1 MRKTIVVHVDGLTGH
16 SFPELESQTL
26 LQAARTPYLDHLACH
41 GECGRLG
48 VPGELRRFSGEMA
61 LLALL
66 GYDPHK
72 WYSGPGPFEGVSLE
86 VVLDAQDVA
95 YICQLVTLRGQD
107 GWGDLKKLGSQ
118 LFMAD
123 PFGGGVETED
133 ARELIDAINEQLVSE
148 SIQFY
153 MGHHHRH
160 LMVWVGGSG
169 KVVCRN
175 PQEALGKPIDAYLP
189 TGDGAQIVREL
200 MEASRLILCHH
211 PVNQERL
218 GAGLKPANCLWL
230 WGPGKPVELP
240 HLKERWP
247 VKGAVIS
254 PDGPYVGVGT
264 AAGLQTV
271 KLENVGEGDVA
282 WLQALVKQAFIAL
295 ETQDLVCIH
304 LPFYAWLI
312 KDGQAT
318 PSSTLLEYLQR
329 VDEYVIGAFQQSC
342 EAKDSHRLVV
352 VCTPAPHQQEDGGAA
367 LSPFL
372 VYDGK
377 KAEQEHP
384 TLTFDELQ
392 VAHRPLRDATKLV
405 ERVALNN

>member
-1 MRKTIVVHVDGLTGH
+1 VRKTIVVHVDGLTGH
-16 SFPELESQTL
+16 SFPELGNQTL
-26 LQAARTPYLDHLACH
+26 LQSARTPYLDHLACY
-41 GECGRLG
+41 GELGRLG
-48 VPGELRRFSGEMA
+48 VPRELRRFSGEMV

-72 WYSGPGPFEGVSLE
+72 WYTGPGPLEGVSLE
-86 VVLDAQDVA
+86 VVLDAHDVA
-95 YICQLVTLRGQD
+95 YLCHLVTLRGQD
-107 GWGDLKKLGSQ
+107 GWGDGKKLGPQ

-148 SIQFY
+148 NIQFY
-153 MGHHHRH
+153 LGRHHRH

-175 PQEALGKPIDAYLP
+175 PQEALGQPIDAYLP
-189 TGDGAQIVREL
+189 IGDGAQIVREL

-218 GAGLKPANCLWL
+218 DAGLKPANCLWL

-247 VKGAVIS
+247 VKGTVIS

-271 KLENVGEGDVA
+271 KVENVGEGDIA
-282 WLQALVKQAFIAL
+282 WLQALATMTSTVL

-304 LPFYAWLI
+304 VPFYAWLV
-312 KDGQAT
+312 KDGKAT
-318 PSSTLLEYLQR
+318 PPSTMVEYLQR
-329 VDEYVIGAFQQSC
+329 VDEHMIGALQESF
-342 EAKDSHRLVV
+342 ATNDSHRIVV
-352 VCTPAPHQQEDGGAA
+352 VCTPFPHQQDDGASA
-367 LSPFL
+367 ISPYL
-372 VYDGK
+372 VFEGQK
-377 KAEQEHP
+377 VNSEHP
-384 TLTFDELQ
+384 PLTLNERQ
-392 VAHRPLRDATKLV
+392 VANRPLRDATKLF
-405 ERVALNN
+405 ERFAVNN

>member
-1 MRKTIVVHVDGLTGH
+1 MRKTIVIHVDGLTGH
-16 SFPELESQTL
+16 SFPELENQTI
-26 LQAARTPYLDHLACH
+26 LQSARTPYLDHWASH
-41 GECGRLG
+41 GELGRLG
-48 VPGELRRFSGEMA
+48 VPGELRRFYGEMA

-72 WYSGPGPFEGVSLE
+72 WYTGPGPFEGVSLE
-86 VVLDAQDVA
+86 VVLDAHDVA
-95 YICQLVTLRGQD
+95 YLCQLVTLRGQD
-107 GWGDLKKLGSQ
+107 GWGDGKKLGPQ

-148 SIQFY
+148 TIQFY
-153 MGHHHRH
+153 LGHHHRH

-175 PQEALGKPIDAYLP
+175 PQEALGKPIEAYLP

-218 GAGLKPANCLWL
+218 DTGLNPANCLWL
-230 WGPGKPVELP
+230 WGPGKRVELP

-247 VKGAVIS
+247 VKGTVIS
-254 PDGPYVGVGT
+254 PDGPYLGVGI

-271 KLENVGEGDVA
+271 KVENVGEGDIA
-282 WLQALVKQAFIAL
+282 WLQALATMTATVL

-304 LPFYAWLI
+304 VPFFAWLV
-312 KDGQAT
+312 KEGKSV
-318 PSSTLLEYLQR
+318 PPSTLVEYLQR
-329 VDEYVIGAFQQSC
+329 VDEQMIGPLQRSFATN
-342 EAKDSHRLVV
+342 DSHRIVV
-352 VCTPAPHQQEDGGAA
+352 VCTPFPHQQDDGASA
-367 LSPFL
+367 ISPYL
-372 VYDGK
+372 VFEGK
-377 KAEQEHP
+377 KVDSEHP
-384 TLTFDELQ
+384 PLTFNERQ
-392 VAHRPLRDATKLV
+392 VANRPLRDATKLF
-405 ERVALNN
+405 ERFSVNN